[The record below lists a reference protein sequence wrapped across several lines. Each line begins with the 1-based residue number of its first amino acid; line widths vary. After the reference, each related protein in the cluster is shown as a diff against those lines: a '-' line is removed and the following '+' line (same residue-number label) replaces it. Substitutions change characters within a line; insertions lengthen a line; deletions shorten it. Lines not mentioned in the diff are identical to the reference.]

1 MEVKIIPTGGLCN
14 RLRAIATGVAV
25 AKSYHCPSVIYWN
38 NSQGLKADYCELF
51 KPIPQ
56 EDVKLIENKQWLYNI
71 NGNKDYMI
79 RWPLLKTMFEKTV
92 FNFSIYRDGEIYSK
106 LKMSYSRSLL
116 LISCYPMCTTYTIQ
130 GMFIPQNDIQR
141 RIDEVV
147 ASFSERT
154 IGVHIRRTD
163 NVVSIQSSP
172 FENFTNMMDT
182 EINKNA
188 NTKFYVASD
197 DDEVKESLKSKYPN
211 RIITLM
217 DDTDRNSLEGMKF
230 AVVDLFCLSKTRKI
244 IGSVASSYSQIAA
257 EIGGIEIEYAK

>member
-25 AKSYHCPSVIYWN
+25 AKSYHC
-38 NSQGLKADYCELF
+38 ELF

-56 EDVKLIENKQWLYNI
+56 EDVKLVENKQWLYNI
-71 NGNKDYMI
+71 NGNKDYLV
-79 RWPLLKTMFEKTV
+79 RWPLLKTMFEKIV

-116 LISCYPMCTTYTIQ
+116 LISCYPMCTKYTIQ
-130 GMFIPQNDIQR
+130 GMFILQR

-147 ASFSERT
+147 AGFSERT

-172 FENFTNMMDT
+172 LENFTNMMNA
-182 EINKNA
+182 EIKQKA

-230 AVVDLFCLSKTRKI
+230 AVLDLFCLSKTNKI
-244 IGSVASSYSQIAA
+244 IGSVGSSYSQIAA
-257 EIGGIEIEYAK
+257 EIGGIEVEYAK

>member
-38 NSQGLKADYCELF
+38 NSLGLKADYCELF

-56 EDVKLIENKQWLYNI
+56 D
-71 NGNKDYMI
+71 
-79 RWPLLKTMFEKTV
+79 
-92 FNFSIYRDGEIYSK
+92 
-106 LKMSYSRSLL
+106 
-116 LISCYPMCTTYTIQ
+116 
-130 GMFIPQNDIQR
+130 DILR
-141 RIDEVV
+141 RI
-147 ASFSERT
+147 
-154 IGVHIRRTD
+154 
-163 NVVSIQSSP
+163 
-172 FENFTNMMDT
+172 
-182 EINKNA
+182 
-188 NTKFYVASD
+188 
-197 DDEVKESLKSKYPN
+197 DEVKESLKSKYPN

>member
-38 NSQGLKADYCELF
+38 NSLGLKADYCELF

-56 EDVKLIENKQWLYNI
+56 EDVKLVENKQWLYNI
-71 NGNKDYMI
+71 NGNKDYLI
-79 RWPLLKTMFEKTV
+79 RWPLLKTMFEQIV

-116 LISCYPMCTTYTIQ
+116 LISCYPMCTKYTIQ
-130 GMFIPQNDIQR
+130 GMLVPQDDIQR
-141 RIDEVV
+141 RI
-147 ASFSERT
+147 
-154 IGVHIRRTD
+154 
-163 NVVSIQSSP
+163 
-172 FENFTNMMDT
+172 
-182 EINKNA
+182 
-188 NTKFYVASD
+188 
-197 DDEVKESLKSKYPN
+197 DEVKESLKSKYPN

-217 DDTDRNSLEGMKF
+217 DDTDRISLEGMKF
-230 AVVDLFCLSKTRKI
+230 AMVDLFCLSKTRKI
-244 IGSVASSYSQIAA
+244 IGNVASSYSQIAA

>member
-25 AKSYHCPSVIYWN
+25 AKKYHCPSVIYWN
-38 NSQGLKADYCELF
+38 NSLGLKADYCELF

-56 EDVKLIENKQWLYNI
+56 D
-71 NGNKDYMI
+71 
-79 RWPLLKTMFEKTV
+79 
-92 FNFSIYRDGEIYSK
+92 
-106 LKMSYSRSLL
+106 
-116 LISCYPMCTTYTIQ
+116 
-130 GMFIPQNDIQR
+130 DIQR
-141 RIDEVV
+141 RI
-147 ASFSERT
+147 
-154 IGVHIRRTD
+154 
-163 NVVSIQSSP
+163 
-172 FENFTNMMDT
+172 
-182 EINKNA
+182 
-188 NTKFYVASD
+188 
-197 DDEVKESLKSKYPN
+197 DEVKESLKSKYPN

>member
-38 NSQGLKADYCELF
+38 NSLGLKADYCELF

-56 EDVKLIENKQWLYNI
+56 EDVKLVENKQWLYNI
-71 NGNKDYMI
+71 NGNKDYLV

-116 LISCYPMCTTYTIQ
+116 LISCYPMCTKYTIQ
-130 GMFIPQNDIQR
+130 RMFIPQDDIQR

-147 ASFSERT
+147 AGFSERT
-154 IGVHIRRTD
+154 IGVDISRTD
-163 NVVSIQSSP
+163 YVVSMQSSHS
-172 FENFTNMMDT
+172 EYFTNTMNA
-182 EINKNA
+182 EIKNKA

-197 DDEVKESLKSKYPN
+197 DDEVKESLKTKYPD

>member
-38 NSQGLKADYCELF
+38 NSLGLKADYCELF

-56 EDVKLIENKQWLYNI
+56 DGVKMIENKQWLYNI
-71 NGNKDYMI
+71 NGNKDYLV
-79 RWPLLKTMFEKTV
+79 RWPLLKTM

-106 LKMSYSRSLL
+106 LKISYSRSLL
-116 LISCYPMCTTYTIQ
+116 LISCYPMCTKYTIQ
-130 GMFIPQNDIQR
+130 GMFIPQDDIQR

-147 ASFSERT
+147 AGFSERT

-163 NVVSIQSSP
+163 NTVSIQSSP
-172 FENFTNMMDT
+172 IENFTTMMDA
-182 EINKNA
+182 EIKKNV

-197 DDEVKESLKSKYPN
+197 DDEVKESLKSKYPD

-217 DDTDRNSLEGMKF
+217 DNTDRNSLEGMKF
-230 AVVDLFCLSKTRKI
+230 AVLDLFSLSKTNKI
-244 IGSVASSYSQIAA
+244 IGSVGSSYSQIAA
-257 EIGGIEIEYAK
+257 EIGGIEVEYAK

>member
-25 AKSYHCPSVIYWN
+25 AKKYHCPSVIYWN
-38 NSQGLKADYCELF
+38 NSLGLKADYCELF

-56 EDVKLIENKQWLYNI
+56 D
-71 NGNKDYMI
+71 
-79 RWPLLKTMFEKTV
+79 
-92 FNFSIYRDGEIYSK
+92 
-106 LKMSYSRSLL
+106 
-116 LISCYPMCTTYTIQ
+116 
-130 GMFIPQNDIQR
+130 DIQR

-147 ASFSERT
+147 AGFSERT

-172 FENFTNMMDT
+172 LENFTNMMDA
-182 EINKNA
+182 EIKKNT

-230 AVVDLFCLSKTRKI
+230 AVLDLFCLSKTNKI
-244 IGSVASSYSQIAA
+244 IGSVGSSYSQIAA
-257 EIGGIEIEYAK
+257 EIGGIEVEYAK

>member
-25 AKSYHCPSVIYWN
+25 AKSYHC
-38 NSQGLKADYCELF
+38 ELF

-56 EDVKLIENKQWLYNI
+56 EDVKLVENKQWLYNI
-71 NGNKDYMI
+71 NGNKDYLV
-79 RWPLLKTMFEKTV
+79 RWPLLKTMFEKIV
-92 FNFSIYRDGEIYSK
+92 FNFNIYRDGEIYSK

-116 LISCYPMCTTYTIQ
+116 LISCYPMCTKYTIQ
-130 GMFIPQNDIQR
+130 GMFIPQDDIQR

-147 ASFSERT
+147 AGFSERT

-172 FENFTNMMDT
+172 LENFTNMMNA
-182 EINKNA
+182 EIKKKA

-230 AVVDLFCLSKTRKI
+230 AVLDLFCLSKTNKI
-244 IGSVASSYSQIAA
+244 IGSVGSSYSQIAA
-257 EIGGIEIEYAK
+257 EIGGIEVEYAK